1 MAMIM
6 RYRQHPQTT
15 MSFNGASFVTNYP
28 TMERTLS
35 GSSCA
40 LPSPERLQVAMLM
53 RLCGGA
59 ASSGYGVLDSCNTYT
74 IPWDIDNGL
83 SFMGFSN
90 GGNSESLSNQYNNL
104 KSDLMNGFPV
114 IFSGTQGMFNLNDWH
129 IWVGD
134 GYRSYRIEWPYTNP
148 TTDFTRCASNT
159 TEWIGMNW
167 GWYGQC
173 NGYFYA
179 DYEFDTSE
187 AGGPNYGTYRL
198 YLNVI
203 TGIRK

>member
-1 MAMIM
+1 
-6 RYRQHPQTT
+6 
-15 MSFNGASFVTNYP
+15 
-28 TMERTLS
+28 MERTLS